1 MRQRIRSF
9 GKAII
14 KRLVSSG
21 IGRAQILCLLAGSF
35 LSAAYIF
42 AGAQGSFLRDGRYIL
57 RGSYGEG
64 EEEYELKVSGLGDE
78 EKMISLTVSER
89 KYTDQELQVLFSELA
104 EQLPVIMAGDNKDLD
119 NVDRDL
125 YLPDSV
131 DGFEGIRLSWYPEDL
146 DLISYKGELKAEI
159 TGPEETGL
167 SLVMK
172 GGDISE
178 EYFYRI
184 RLIPAV
190 YTEDEQLRRELISS
204 IEKADKRN
212 REGEF
217 LELPTEVSGRKVSY
231 SPAGDMTPVLIMTL
245 SITAALLL
253 WLRPAEEERK
263 KQRERKESLRRD
275 YPELVTRL
283 LLYTG
288 AGLTIKNAWISICGD
303 MEEIDGD
310 GLTRPLT
317 GELRRTVN
325 DMERAI
331 ESRCLSLILRQQPV
345 AGDLR
350 QVSTALKVVTDL
362 ERIGDHAS
370 DIAELILR
378 IKVEHAYH
386 IVKHLPTMA
395 AAAQK
400 MVHDAIEAF
409 IAQDLEAAM
418 EIIKRDD
425 EVDTLFNQV
434 KTDVIDLLK
443 TSPNQADQG
452 IDLLMVAKY
461 LERIGDHAVNVCEWT
476 QFSKTGALKNVRI
489 M

>member
-1 MRQRIRSF
+1 MRDFQE
-9 GKAII
+9 K
-14 KRLVSSG
+14 SG
-21 IGRAQILCLLAGSF
+21 IFGYKILCLLAGSF

-78 EKMISLTVSER
+78 EEMISLTVSER

-204 IEKADKRN
+204 IEEADKRN

-245 SITAALLL
+245 SITAAILL

-310 GLTRPLT
+310 GLIRPLT

-325 DMERAI
+325 DMEKGVPESMAYPEFGRRCGLRCYQRLAAILEQGRKNGDRNLRERLRFEMDEAYEERKNRALRAGQEASTRLMLPLFI
-331 ESRCLSLILRQQPV
+331 SFAAIMLIVMAPSLI
-345 AGDLR
+345 
-350 QVSTALKVVTDL
+350 S
-362 ERIGDHAS
+362 
-370 DIAELILR
+370 
-378 IKVEHAYH
+378 
-386 IVKHLPTMA
+386 
-395 AAAQK
+395 
-400 MVHDAIEAF
+400 
-409 IAQDLEAAM
+409 
-418 EIIKRDD
+418 
-425 EVDTLFNQV
+425 
-434 KTDVIDLLK
+434 
-443 TSPNQADQG
+443 
-452 IDLLMVAKY
+452 LM
-461 LERIGDHAVNVCEWT
+461 
-476 QFSKTGALKNVRI
+476 
-489 M
+489 

>member
-1 MRQRIRSF
+1 MRQRIRSL

-78 EKMISLTVSER
+78 EEMISLTVSER

-231 SPAGDMTPVLIMTL
+231 SPAGDMTPMLIMTL

-325 DMERAI
+325 DMEKGVP
-331 ESRCLSLILRQQPV
+331 ESRAFPEFGRRCGLRCYQRLAAILEQGRKNGDRNLRERLRFEMDEAYEERKNRALRTGQEASTRLMLPLFISFAAIMLIVMAPSLI
-345 AGDLR
+345 
-350 QVSTALKVVTDL
+350 S
-362 ERIGDHAS
+362 
-370 DIAELILR
+370 
-378 IKVEHAYH
+378 
-386 IVKHLPTMA
+386 
-395 AAAQK
+395 
-400 MVHDAIEAF
+400 
-409 IAQDLEAAM
+409 
-418 EIIKRDD
+418 
-425 EVDTLFNQV
+425 
-434 KTDVIDLLK
+434 
-443 TSPNQADQG
+443 
-452 IDLLMVAKY
+452 LM
-461 LERIGDHAVNVCEWT
+461 
-476 QFSKTGALKNVRI
+476 
-489 M
+489 

>member
-1 MRQRIRSF
+1 MRQRIRSL

-78 EKMISLTVSER
+78 EEMISLTVSER

-204 IEKADKRN
+204 IEEADKRN

-231 SPAGDMTPVLIMTL
+231 SPAGDMTPMLIMTL

-325 DMERAI
+325 DMEKGAP
-331 ESRCLSLILRQQPV
+331 ESRAYPEFGRRCGLRCYQRLAAILEQGRKNGDRNLRERLRFEMDEAYEERKNRALRTGQEASTRLMLPLFISFAAIMLIVMAPSLI
-345 AGDLR
+345 
-350 QVSTALKVVTDL
+350 S
-362 ERIGDHAS
+362 
-370 DIAELILR
+370 
-378 IKVEHAYH
+378 
-386 IVKHLPTMA
+386 
-395 AAAQK
+395 
-400 MVHDAIEAF
+400 
-409 IAQDLEAAM
+409 
-418 EIIKRDD
+418 
-425 EVDTLFNQV
+425 
-434 KTDVIDLLK
+434 
-443 TSPNQADQG
+443 
-452 IDLLMVAKY
+452 LM
-461 LERIGDHAVNVCEWT
+461 
-476 QFSKTGALKNVRI
+476 
-489 M
+489 

>member
-78 EKMISLTVSER
+78 EEMISLTVSER

-204 IEKADKRN
+204 IEEADKRN

-283 LLYTG
+283 LLYIG

-325 DMERAI
+325 DMEKGAP
-331 ESRCLSLILRQQPV
+331 ESRAYPEFGRRCGLRCYQRLAAILEQGRKNGDRNLRERLRFEMDEAYEERKNRALRTGQEASTRLMLPLFISFAAIMLIVMAPSLI
-345 AGDLR
+345 
-350 QVSTALKVVTDL
+350 S
-362 ERIGDHAS
+362 
-370 DIAELILR
+370 
-378 IKVEHAYH
+378 
-386 IVKHLPTMA
+386 
-395 AAAQK
+395 
-400 MVHDAIEAF
+400 
-409 IAQDLEAAM
+409 
-418 EIIKRDD
+418 
-425 EVDTLFNQV
+425 
-434 KTDVIDLLK
+434 
-443 TSPNQADQG
+443 
-452 IDLLMVAKY
+452 LM
-461 LERIGDHAVNVCEWT
+461 
-476 QFSKTGALKNVRI
+476 
-489 M
+489 

>member
-1 MRQRIRSF
+1 MRQRIGSF

-14 KRLVSSG
+14 KKLVSSG

-78 EKMISLTVSER
+78 EEMISLTVSER

-231 SPAGDMTPVLIMTL
+231 SPAGDMTPMLIMTL

-325 DMERAI
+325 DMEKGVP
-331 ESRCLSLILRQQPV
+331 ESRAFPEFGRRCGLRCYQRLAAILEQGRKNGDRNLRERLRFEMDEAYEERKNRALRTGQEASTRLMLPLFISFAAIMLIVMAPSLI
-345 AGDLR
+345 
-350 QVSTALKVVTDL
+350 S
-362 ERIGDHAS
+362 
-370 DIAELILR
+370 
-378 IKVEHAYH
+378 
-386 IVKHLPTMA
+386 
-395 AAAQK
+395 
-400 MVHDAIEAF
+400 
-409 IAQDLEAAM
+409 
-418 EIIKRDD
+418 
-425 EVDTLFNQV
+425 
-434 KTDVIDLLK
+434 
-443 TSPNQADQG
+443 
-452 IDLLMVAKY
+452 LM
-461 LERIGDHAVNVCEWT
+461 
-476 QFSKTGALKNVRI
+476 
-489 M
+489 